1 MQNERGRECARRL
14 QCRHKQTNA
23 THATKTRRHATR
35 ALQAK
40 NKMKKKSN
48 SCVIQRLARS
58 SRDRPVTQH
67 SQALFLPFK
76 NGSISVNLKLI

>member
-1 MQNERGRECARRL
+1 MMKRFIYLHLYFALNFSLFSQNRRAQMQNERGRECARRL

-40 NKMKKKSN
+40 NKMK
-48 SCVIQRLARS
+48 
-58 SRDRPVTQH
+58 
-67 SQALFLPFK
+67 
-76 NGSISVNLKLI
+76 